1 MFVFQGKGESVND
14 RTENFQQLGDTIM
27 PFSLVYELEE
37 DIVDR
42 SSNEGSEIKEFT
54 VDPMKGGFEEVS
66 LARVFAVEEVQELL
80 YQLDE
85 SRTFRGG
92 KAHREYE

>member
-66 LARVFAVEEVQELL
+66 LARVFAVEKVKQLL
-80 YQLDE
+80 YQLCEFHNHWDRNTHGE
-85 SRTFRGG
+85 N
-92 KAHREYE
+92 E